1 MGYKFLVNK
10 KVKTFLTFFLWLVS
24 SFLVNC
30 HSLEDKSARFPK
42 APHQP
47 KYLSSYWIKA
57 KNFPVKKKTLHQ
69 PYVFFPPILLNV
81 KGQALENY
89 SVSLSKKKNNKS
101 QEPLIYD
108 YDSNYTLKA
117 QGFSGF
123 IHSLTT
129 FFNKDATKLYIYEM
143 PENLDQAIM
152 VKYYYRIDDRDSLS
166 ASNTSYRIFLIISIE
181 RMGIEAEDMMVEAIW
196 RGEMVLNL
204 SRSIDWIEAVN
215 VGYRKLS
222 QYIFQEGSLQERA
235 NLLNL

>member
-1 MGYKFLVNK
+1 MGYKFLVSK

-30 HSLEDKSARFPK
+30 HSLEDESARLPK

-57 KNFPVKKKTLHQ
+57 KNFPVKKETLHQ
-69 PYVFFPPILLNV
+69 PHVFFPPILLNV
-81 KGQALENY
+81 KGQATENY
-89 SVSLSKKKNNKS
+89 SVSLSKKKNDKS

-108 YDSNYTLKA
+108 YGSNYTLKA

-123 IHSLTT
+123 IHSLTS
-129 FFNKDATKLYIYEM
+129 FFDKDATQLYIYEM

-152 VKYYYRIDDRDSLS
+152 VKYYYRIDDSDSLS

-181 RMGIEAEDMMVEAIW
+181 RMGIEAGDMMVEAIW

-222 QYIFQEGSLQERA
+222 QYIFQEGTLQERA
-235 NLLNL
+235 NLLNF